1 MDMEKMTA
9 SVQEALGQAQ
19 QIAVARHHQQ
29 IGVPHLWTVFLQ
41 PGHFVQQLYQDVQ
54 VDTEKLAE
62 TVAKQLDAIAEV

>member
-54 VDTEKLAE
+54 VDT
-62 TVAKQLDAIAEV
+62 